1 MIARGRSCRRSS
13 DLAALVGNRRPKSL
27 CIVAPLRQGVLPVG
41 SAGGPRSRSEGAAA
55 HLDLF
60 GGPAR
65 ARGRDA
71 CAVAT
76 RTFRATRSGNRTRA
90 LRGARHLRV
99 LDRFPSSP
107 ARARFGTVSLFLPE
121 PVAPDVGSLLENAAR
136 LAAIAVEQRQL
147 TDQLVPGPLRPADE
161 PAEPPVPRGGGADA
175 VSHAARR
182 AERVTL
188 LFVDLDRF
196 KRVND
201 VFGHSGGDALHAG
214 GAPSRRRGGRGDLV
228 ARMGGDEFCVL
239 RVRPGALPVTTLARR
254 LLDALDAPFDIPG
267 EEVVVGASVGVS
279 MYPDDAHDAMALQMH
294 ADAAMYAAKQE
305 TGRACHLFQPG
316 QTFRGGDRLRID
328 NDLRRAIA
336 AGELRLAFQ
345 PQADLDGLL
354 KGAEALVR
362 WDHPVLGEV
371 RPSRFVPIAEES
383 GLVLEL
389 GRWVIEDVCRRLA
402 AWRRAGLPA
411 VPISVNVSPVQ
422 FAGPDLVHAVEAS
435 LAAHGVPANLIRLE
449 VTETALIKDSAAT
462 MILLGRLKNLGVG
475 LAVDDFGT
483 GYSSL
488 VPAGPSDRR
497 AEDRPGVHPRDRIGA
512 AAEGA
517 GPKLVQSLVALGH
530 SLGRR
535 RRRGRRDGRAARVPP
550 APRVRPRPGLRDRAA
565 DGRRVLPAASRGVRP
580 AARAPAKLRRDGG
593 PQVRMDG
600 RRPTRSAGCSSGATG
615 SRREPSA
622 AAGGRCSSSPPLRRA
637 SSRLTGRWLAF
648 AKVLG
653 RVNWPSSCS

>member
-1 MIARGRSCRRSS
+1 
-13 DLAALVGNRRPKSL
+13 VG
-27 CIVAPLRQGVLPVG
+27 
-41 SAGGPRSRSEGAAA
+41 
-55 HLDLF
+55 H
-60 GGPAR
+60 
-65 ARGRDA
+65 
-71 CAVAT
+71 
-76 RTFRATRSGNRTRA
+76 
-90 LRGARHLRV
+90 
-99 LDRFPSSP
+99 
-107 ARARFGTVSLFLPE
+107 
-121 PVAPDVGSLLENAAR
+121 R
-136 LAAIAVEQRQL
+136 LAAAV
-147 TDQLVPGPLRPADE
+147 DE
-161 PAEPPVPRGGGADA
+161 
-175 VSHAARR
+175 
-182 AERVTL
+182 
-188 LFVDLDRF
+188 
-196 KRVND
+196 
-201 VFGHSGGDALHAG
+201 
-214 GAPSRRRGGRGDLV
+214 GDLV

-239 RVRPGALPVTTLARR
+239 RVRPSGAPPGHETLARR
-254 LLDALDAPFDIPG
+254 LLDALDAPFDILG

-422 FAGPDLVHAVEAS
+422 FAGPDLVLSVEAS

-488 VPAGPSDRR
+488 SYLQVLPIDELKIDQAFIR
-497 AEDRPGVHPRDRIGA
+497 EIGSEA

-517 GPKLVQSLVALGH
+517 RAPKLVQSLVALGH
-530 SLGRR
+530 SLGLVVV
-535 RRRGRRDGRAARVPP
+535 AE
-550 APRVRPRPGLRDRAA
+550 
-565 DGRRVLPAASRGVRP
+565 GVETG
-580 AARAPAKLRRDGG
+580 AQLDFLRRLGCDRVQGYG
-593 PQVRMDG
+593 IG
-600 RRPTRSAGCSSGATG
+600 RPMNAEAFRRLLEASGRPLVLQLN
-615 SRREPSA
+615 
-622 AAGGRCSSSPPLRRA
+622 SPA
-637 SSRLTGRWLAF
+637 
-648 AKVLG
+648 
-653 RVNWPSSCS
+653 